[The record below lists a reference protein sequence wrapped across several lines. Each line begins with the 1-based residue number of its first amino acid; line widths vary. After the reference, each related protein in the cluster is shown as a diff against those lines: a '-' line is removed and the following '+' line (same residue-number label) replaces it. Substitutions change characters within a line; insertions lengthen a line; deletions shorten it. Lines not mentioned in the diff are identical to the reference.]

1 MNVCEEAYV
10 INALRVGYSVL
21 RYRGGIGQW
30 AWAVNRVAGLGVLLF
45 LALHIFDIF
54 LAGFGP
60 ALFND
65 LLFLYKGPAVRIL
78 DLFLLFGLLY
88 HGINGLRLTL
98 QDFKPAMA
106 AYNRQLFNIQIIVF
120 LLLYVPGAIVMANE
134 FYGII
139 GGALLTLFILALPTG
154 IAWAASS
161 FPFGTAD
168 VDVSGGN
175 YKDAMV
181 DLARSRG
188 RPRGA
193 FEFNMWLFMRISG
206 ILLIFLAIFHMFW
219 LHFTVSVENITF
231 DTLISRWTD
240 PTQGAFWR
248 SYDVLL
254 LAFAFTHGMN
264 GARMVVD
271 DYFHSPGWRAFLKI
285 LLLLVWFILMAFGLY
300 IIFTFT
306 PGTLPPK

>member
-1 MNVCEEAYV
+1 MA
-10 INALRVGYSVL
+10 
-21 RYRGGIGQW
+21 
-30 AWAVNRVAGLGVLLF
+30 
-45 LALHIFDIF
+45 
-54 LAGFGP
+54 
-60 ALFND
+60 
-65 LLFLYKGPAVRIL
+65 
-78 DLFLLFGLLY
+78 
-88 HGINGLRLTL
+88 GLRLTL

-120 LLLYVPGAIVMANE
+120 LVLYVPGAIVMANE

-206 ILLIFLAIFHMFW
+206 LLLIFLAVFHMFW
-219 LHFTVSVENITF
+219 LHFSISVENITF

-240 PTQGAFWR
+240 PAQGAFWR

-264 GARMVVD
+264 GARRDFESRHQDKVPQRQARMRD
-271 DYFHSPGWRAFLKI
+271 DQARRVEHGVLGEKDVERRVQRVPPVA
-285 LLLLVWFILMAFGLY
+285 
-300 IIFTFT
+300 
-306 PGTLPPK
+306 PPKSPPEKAIYTFNYLSATGTGIGRSAPQIVPASKKRAACKQTALRW

>member
-65 LLFLYKGPAVRIL
+65 LLFLYKGPAVRVL

-98 QDFKPAMA
+98 QDFKPSMA

-120 LLLYVPGAIVMANE
+120 LVVYVPSAIVMANE
-134 FYGII
+134 FYGIV

-175 YKDAMV
+175 YRDAMV

-206 ILLIFLAIFHMFW
+206 LLLIFLAVFHMFW
-219 LHFTVSVENITF
+219 LHFSISVENITF

-240 PTQGAFWR
+240 PAQGAFWR

-285 LLLLVWFILMAFGLY
+285 LLLLGWFILMAFGLY

>member
-1 MNVCEEAYV
+1 
-10 INALRVGYSVL
+10 
-21 RYRGGIGQW
+21 
-30 AWAVNRVAGLGVLLF
+30 VAGLGVLLF

-98 QDFKPAMA
+98 QDFKPSTAV
-106 AYNRQLFNIQIIVF
+106 YNRQLFNIQIIVF
-120 LLLYVPGAIVMANE
+120 LVVYVPSAIVMANE
-134 FYGII
+134 FYGIA

-175 YKDAMV
+175 YREAMV

-206 ILLIFLAIFHMFW
+206 LLLIFLAIFHMFW
-219 LHFTVSVENITF
+219 LHFSISVEKITF

-240 PTQGAFWR
+240 PAQGAFWR

-285 LLLLVWFILMAFGLY
+285 LLLLGWFILMAFGLY
-300 IIFTFT
+300 IIFTFM

>member
-1 MNVCEEAYV
+1 M

-60 ALFND
+60 ALFNE
-65 LLFLYKGPAVRIL
+65 LLFLYKGPLVRVL

-98 QDFKPAMA
+98 MDFKPSMAQYNATLFNVQIVLFLLIYVPAAIAMA
-106 AYNRQLFNIQIIVF
+106 Y
-120 LLLYVPGAIVMANE
+120 E
-134 FYGII
+134 FYGVA
-139 GGALLTLFILALPTG
+139 GGVLLTAVILALPT
-154 IAWAASS
+154 ALAATATY
-161 FPFGTAD
+161 FPFGTAE
-168 VDVSGGN
+168 VEVSGGN
-175 YKDAMV
+175 YRAALV
-181 DLARSRG
+181 DLSRSRG
-188 RPRGA
+188 RPRSA
-193 FEFNMWLFMRISG
+193 FEFNMWLFMRVSG
-206 ILLIFLAIFHMFW
+206 LLLIFLAVFHMFW
-219 LHFTVSVENITF
+219 LHLMVSVEQITF
-231 DTLISRWTD
+231 STLIARWTD
-240 PTQGAFWR
+240 PAQGAFWR
-248 SYDVLL
+248 SYDLLL

-271 DYFHSPGWRAFLKI
+271 DYFHSPGWRAAIKI
-285 LLLLVWFILMAFGLY
+285 TLLVAWFVLMGLGLY

-306 PGTLPPK
+306 PGTLQR